1 MEVLKKCG
9 NVALK
14 DMVSGQMGVD
24 WAWAADL
31 CGLFQP

>member
-1 MEVLKKCG
+1 MEVLRKCG
-9 NVALK
+9 NALK

-24 WAWAADL
+24 WAWTADL